1 MAHKSDDIIYRSKVK
16 KPLPKGSGD
25 GSWTRDAYGN
35 PVWIPKGSK
44 PGRRPAGFP
53 GHSKKIA

>member
-1 MAHKSDDIIYRSKVK
+1 MVRKSKIIYKSKAK
-16 KPLPKGSGD
+16 KPEM
-25 GSWTRDAYGN
+25 GSWTKDAYGN